1 MDSQT
6 HETTPVVRPFRI
18 NVPEEDLDDL
28 RQRIAATRLRP
39 RVRLR
44 PNPTT
49 ELTARNETPVKE
61 EQHMETTGNLT
72 SVPLNR
78 RSFLKAGLAAT
89 GALTVG
95 TGSLEHATAASAQ
108 ATVLTAG
115 DAAMLQFLAA
125 GEALE
130 ADFYIQYNE
139 LGGIRDNEIPGGTGN
154 REYTKRLNGIDPNF
168 SQYIHDT
175 ADDEI
180 SHQNFLNAYLV
191 ANGAEAVDMEPFR
204 TLPGSTAT
212 GSSRKLRLTNLMHL
226 TVDTSWWTRYRSR
239 TNNPDVNPTMFE
251 QAVPDLHNGQF
262 TAIPRTDADLL
273 LGDKHIQAI
282 ANTAAYHI
290 PTVEQGGGSLRLA
303 MALKATSVEVLRLLI
318 SMGPIELMHFQTW
331 SETAG
336 HAPPL
341 TDPTNGLTFPDLNSG
356 VDPNNG
362 ATGAAIQE
370 MFQTN
375 LIMPEPCPF
384 IDASLPVCSVVRPTN
399 ATATGALKFL
409 TAMGLFIGQS
419 DAFFTFMTNLAKAAD
434 AAQRGV

>member
-1 MDSQT
+1 
-6 HETTPVVRPFRI
+6 
-18 NVPEEDLDDL
+18 
-28 RQRIAATRLRP
+28 
-39 RVRLR
+39 
-44 PNPTT
+44 
-49 ELTARNETPVKE
+49 
-61 EQHMETTGNLT
+61 METGGDWT
-72 SVPLNR
+72 SVPVNR
-78 RSFLKAGLAAT
+78 RGLDRRSLLKGGLAAT
-89 GALTVG
+89 GTLTVG
-95 TGSLEHATAASAQ
+95 TGLLEHVTAASARG
-108 ATVLTAG
+108 TGLTSG
-115 DAAMLQFLAA
+115 DAAMLRFLAA

-130 ADFYIQYNE
+130 ADFYTQYNE
-139 LGGIRDNEIPGGTGN
+139 LGGIPDSEVPGGTGN
-154 REYTKRLNGIDPNF
+154 REYRRRLSRVDRNF
-168 SQYIHDT
+168 AQYIHDT

-212 GSSRKLRLTNLMHL
+212 GSSGMMRLTNLMQL
-226 TVDTSWWTRYRSR
+226 TVDTSWWTRYRSS
-239 TNNPDVNPTMFE
+239 TNNPDVNPTTFE

-262 TAIPRTDADLL
+262 TAIPRSDADLRG
-273 LGDKHIQAI
+273 GDHIQAI

-303 MALKATSVEVLRLLI
+303 MAQKATSVEVLRLLI

-331 SETAG
+331 SAVAG

-362 ATGAAIQE
+362 ATGAAVRQ

-384 IDASLPVCSVVRPTN
+384 IDASLPVCSVIRPTN

-419 DAFFTFMTNLAKAAD
+419 DAFFAFMTNLATAAD
-434 AAQRGV
+434 AAQRVV